1 MKTHHLSV
9 SDSIYELSDEW
20 YIREDVIVDRFHI
33 DYVLV
38 SRFGAFSILERLDQ
52 EKVKVQDSSLYIDGQ
67 LQDYLVR
74 EHLGA
79 TRRLEG
85 VLKMKVKPLIVF
97 KQDINGGVVQGVQ
110 LLPLQHLSSHLE
122 FFWQKVYTFEDVM
135 KACRTLRPM
144 LETRPDRKA
153 TEAFSRNLLMGM
165 GSASSVSPL
174 AGAALSF

>member
-1 MKTHHLSV
+1 MKIQHLSV

-20 YIREDVIVDRFHI
+20 YIREDVVNDRFHI

-38 SRFGAFSILERLDQ
+38 SRFGAFSVLERLDR
-52 EKVKVQDSSLYIDGQ
+52 EKVKVHEGSLYIDAK

-79 TRRLEG
+79 TKRLEG

-110 LLPLQHLSSHLE
+110 VLPLHHLRNHIE
-122 FFWQKVYTFEDVM
+122 FFWQKVYTFEEVM
-135 KACRTLRPM
+135 AALRILRPM
-144 LETRPDRKA
+144 LESKPDRKA
-153 TEAFSRNLLMGM
+153 TEAFSRNLIMGM
-165 GSASSVSPL
+165 VSGAASNSP

>member
-52 EKVKVQDSSLYIDGQ
+52 EKVKVQEKSLYMDGK

-85 VLKMKVKPLIVF
+85 VLNMKVKPLIVF

-110 LLPLQHLSSHLE
+110 VLPLQHLRSHIE

-135 KACRTLRPM
+135 TACRTLRPM
-144 LETRPDRKA
+144 LEAKPDRKA
-153 TEAFSRNLLMGM
+153 TDAFSRGLLMGM
-165 GSASSVSPL
+165 VSGTPTSSP
-174 AGAALSF
+174 AGAALGF